1 MTGVPDRLR
10 GPIGVRP
17 RARLRGAG
25 VLPGEDPGSCTDTTY
40 ARRRAAY
47 IERVPTTQPR
57 RLGLGVHV
65 AVGAVLLGASLF
77 EAAAG
82 VQDAGISPASVLIS
96 VGIGVACVVAYWSP
110 VGGVVAVAAALGLP
124 LLLGP
129 LPPMGGAHL
138 VATMVLVGYAAY
150 RTDRRTGLV
159 AYAVGA
165 LTPAATI
172 IAAGQTVWELLF
184 YALILGP
191 AWLLGALLRREQHRG
206 AELARLAEAL
216 RLERE
221 KQAEVAVAAERTRIS
236 RELHDAVAH
245 TVSVLTLQVGVVRRR
260 LDAGSVEEETLRGA
274 ETLGRQ
280 AVDELR
286 RIVGLVRE
294 GEAPAL
300 APLPSL
306 AQLDELVDQV
316 RAAGVDVEVHV
327 AGEVGALAHAV
338 DMSAYR
344 IVQEAITNA
353 LRHAPDAPVR
363 VSVEVGRTALEV
375 AVTNGPPPSGRPA
388 PTLASRDGG
397 NGLPGMRERA
407 HVLGGT
413 LRAGPLEDGGFEV
426 RAVLPLGPVRVAA
439 PAVAVPASPV
449 AEAGP

>member
-1 MTGVPDRLR
+1 M
-10 GPIGVRP
+10 
-17 RARLRGAG
+17 
-25 VLPGEDPGSCTDTTY
+25 
-40 ARRRAAY
+40 
-47 IERVPTTQPR
+47 
-57 RLGLGVHV
+57 HV

-77 EAAAG
+77 EAAYG
-82 VQDAGISPASVLIS
+82 GQDAGISTASVMIS
-96 VGIGVACVVAYWSP
+96 VGIGLACVVAHWSP
-110 VGGVVAVAAALGLP
+110 IGGVVVVVSALGLP

-150 RTDRRTGLV
+150 RTDRRTGLA
-159 AYAVGA
+159 AYAIGA
-165 LTPAATI
+165 LTPASAI

-191 AWLLGALLRREQHRG
+191 AWLVGTLLRREQDRG

-260 LDAGSVEEETLRGA
+260 LDVGSVEEETLRGA

-306 AQLDELVDQV
+306 AQLDDLVDQV
-316 RAAGVDVEVHV
+316 RAAGVAVDVHV
-327 AGEVGALAHAV
+327 TGDITGVGHAV

-344 IVQEAITNA
+344 IVQEALTNA
-353 LRHAPDAPVR
+353 LRHAPGAPVR
-363 VSVEVGRTALEV
+363 IGVEVGRSAMEV
-375 AVTNGPPPSGRPA
+375 AVTNGAAPA
-388 PTLASRDGG
+388 GDRTTRATRKGG

-407 HVLGGT
+407 HVLGGS
-413 LRAGPLEDGGFEV
+413 LRAGPLVDGGFEV
-426 RAVLPLGPVRVAA
+426 RAVLPLGAQPVAA
-439 PAVAVPASPV
+439 AVPVSTATEPDS
-449 AEAGP
+449 

>member
-1 MTGVPDRLR
+1 M
-10 GPIGVRP
+10 
-17 RARLRGAG
+17 
-25 VLPGEDPGSCTDTTY
+25 S
-40 ARRRAAY
+40 
-47 IERVPTTQPR
+47 TTQPR

-77 EAAAG
+77 EAAVG
-82 VQDAGISPASVLIS
+82 VQEAGISPASGLIS
-96 VGIGVACVVAYWSP
+96 VAVGVACVVAYWSP
-110 VGGVVAVAAALGLP
+110 VGGVVVVAGALGLP

-150 RTDRRTGLV
+150 RTDGRTGLV

-165 LTPAATI
+165 LTPAVTI

-191 AWLLGALLRREQHRG
+191 AWLVGALLRREQHRG

-300 APLPSL
+300 SPLPSL
-306 AQLDELVDQV
+306 AQLGELVDQV
-316 RAAGVDVEVHV
+316 RAAGVDVDVHV
-327 AGEVGALAHAV
+327 DGEVAAVAHAV

-344 IVQEAITNA
+344 IVQEALTNA
-353 LRHAPDAPVR
+353 LRHAPGAPVR
-363 VSVEVGRTALEV
+363 VSVEVGRSALEV
-375 AVTNGPPPSGRPA
+375 TVANGPSSSPGMHAARV
-388 PTLASRDGG
+388 RGDGG

-413 LRAGPLEDGGFEV
+413 LRAGPLDDGGFEV
-426 RAVLPLGPVRVAA
+426 RAVLPLGPVTVA
-439 PAVAVPASPV
+439 PAAVVASDPETTV
-449 AEAGP
+449 AEARP